1 MEGSVMVN
9 ENTIRVQVWGGGIK
23 PIATFSEVYEAK
35 TKAAWEKD
43 GLYMKDHLT
52 KAERRDLNELRQTR
66 QDQSEQIATVQ
77 KVIDALSRTGDWR
90 GMNQMQQLAA
100 LKAELPDVQFIGI
113 DRKPLENQKQRP
125 EHQPQHNERAL
136 ASNDKRVYGDEP
148 PERQVS
154 RQVFADTQ
162 PGSQQPRGLRAG
174 GAMHNEAAQVIQA
187 LTRALDTDP
196 SLDAAHKARILE
208 HMANGVSRA
217 TASQQQVPA
226 VPAETPPKV
235 QQEKTQA
242 ALPENIRQAIVAEG
256 GRITASVGGGIDSG
270 NVNYGVNVAH
280 HIAGPLQGGVGLS
293 VNQEGSV
300 SANVNAQ
307 AVIPAG
313 PVVVYPMASVG
324 VNDIGGNSSLSA
336 SAGGL
341 IVKTGEIGGHAVGGY
356 VGGLVNEKGD
366 GTVLANASIAA
377 TDKLTF
383 SAGVSYDVAKDNLRE
398 SIEALYR
405 VKDNLTVRIGVDTDE
420 LQDTSVGAQ
429 ISYDYGR

>member
-1 MEGSVMVN
+1 MTQHQQHQTGSEQQIIVRLVGGVPFVEHSTWFKEREQAAFEGKLGRS
-9 ENTIRVQVWGGGIK
+9 
-23 PIATFSEVYEAK
+23 EAK
-35 TKAAWEKD
+35 DFHSALASESRRMAEARDALREVDFRHLAPVAQLAVLKREVPDAHYLDANGRPLAD
-43 GLYMKDHLT
+43 FGMPRDHREPSEPHRSQGRNPV
-52 KAERRDLNELRQTR
+52 AESH
-66 QDQSEQIATVQ
+66 QSAPVVNRAVKTETAM
-77 KVIDALSRTGDWR
+77 VIDALSR
-90 GMNQMQQLAA
+90 
-100 LKAELPDVQFIGI
+100 
-113 DRKPLENQKQRP
+113 
-125 EHQPQHNERAL
+125 
-136 ASNDKRVYGDEP
+136 
-148 PERQVS
+148 
-154 RQVFADTQ
+154 
-162 PGSQQPRGLRAG
+162 
-174 GAMHNEAAQVIQA
+174 
-187 LTRALDTDP
+187 ALDADP

-293 VNQEGSV
+293 ANQEGSV